1 MEDFRGQLSQA
12 MQDSVAQVESI
23 SDGILE
29 NLDLLSS
36 SAAAFY
42 SAHRDELVLFGVLRS
57 NDVLGIQ
64 AALSLAQIDGRETT
78 MINSGIL
85 GILGYN
91 LVPER
96 ICTVLPAGP
105 GNTCFYRRH
114 VDILLERWSTV
125 D

>member
-1 MEDFRGQLSQA
+1 

-64 AALSLAQIDGRETT
+64 AALSLAQKLLLDSIVAFKKKSKATT
-78 MINSGIL
+78 AL
-85 GILGYN
+85 TL
-91 LVPER
+91 EEAR
-96 ICTVLPAGP
+96 IM
-105 GNTCFYRRH
+105 F
-114 VDILLERWSTV
+114 
-125 D
+125 

>member
-42 SAHRDELVLFGVLRS
+42 SAHRDELVLFGVLRA
-57 NDVLGIQ
+57 NDVLGMERTLPV
-64 AALSLAQIDGRETT
+64 ARYCHTCKCPSTDHRLRRYGRQHH
-78 MINSGIL
+78 
-85 GILGYN
+85 
-91 LVPER
+91 
-96 ICTVLPAGP
+96 
-105 GNTCFYRRH
+105 RRH
-114 VDILLERWSTV
+114 RTLRLE
-125 D
+125 